1 MIGFGKQIFNLKTNK
16 MKQETPLQELINWIN
31 SDCTPMDYVLKAK
44 ELLKEEMKMMNDYY
58 LKGLKQGRIDSFNEY
73 NDR

>member
-1 MIGFGKQIFNLKTNK
+1 
-16 MKQETPLQELINWIN
+16 MKEQTPLQELINWIN
-31 SDCTPMDYVLKAK
+31 SDCTPMDCVLKAK